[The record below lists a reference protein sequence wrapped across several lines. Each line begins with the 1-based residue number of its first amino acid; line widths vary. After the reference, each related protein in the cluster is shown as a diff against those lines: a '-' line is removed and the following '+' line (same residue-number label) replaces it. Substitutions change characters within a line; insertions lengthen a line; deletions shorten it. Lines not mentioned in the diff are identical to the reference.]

1 MKILTI
7 TLAIAVIA
15 LAVALIIKT
24 KDYNDL
30 LDKHSDAGKKL
41 CDLKNENLTLIA
53 QNARLTS
60 ENREYFVERMSRNVY
75 NEFHKFVIVSDELSN
90 YMEQMPKRLEEEGY
104 KYDKERSFP
113 TVLCFTKRVP
123 IQLKEK
129 EEPNASEENPN

>member
-1 MKILTI
+1 MAILI
-7 TLAIAVIA
+7 ISLLASVIA
-15 LAVALIIKT
+15 LTTALIIKV
-24 KDYNDL
+24 KDYNEL

-75 NEFHKFVIVSDELSN
+75 DEFHKFVIVSDELSN